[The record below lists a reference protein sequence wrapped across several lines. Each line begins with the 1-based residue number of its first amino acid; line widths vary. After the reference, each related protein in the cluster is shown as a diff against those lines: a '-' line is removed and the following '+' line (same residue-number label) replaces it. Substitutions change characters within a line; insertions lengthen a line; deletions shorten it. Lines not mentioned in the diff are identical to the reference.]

1 MGNVHNDPRDGSG
14 RPADGTPDEAQ
25 HRRMDPM
32 RKVALA
38 GGLIYPVTFAASIPQ
53 LKLFADLYRG
63 PHRLHASRRCH
74 AGHVDPPR

>member
-38 GGLIYPVTFAASIPQ
+38 GGLSAS
-53 LKLFADLYRG
+53 
-63 PHRLHASRRCH
+63 SRSR
-74 AGHVDPPR
+74 PPSRS